1 MTNSDDSRV
10 EEIPKPLGG
19 VAKHTSVK
27 LIGECIQLFFKY
39 YSRKGTSDLS
49 FRGDYLT
56 GVIDANGL
64 RHERVGFSTFW
75 TEIVPGVRAKKK
87 RVGDEEVT
95 IVEVAQASCPV
106 SLCVMRTEGYRSLS
120 GAYQENLCEEYA
132 VQVLSG

>member
-1 MTNSDDSRV
+1 MTNSDDSRA
-10 EEIPKPLGG
+10 EEMPHTIMSM
-19 VAKHTSVK
+19 AKHKSVK
-27 LIGECIQLFFKY
+27 LLGGCIQFFFKY
-39 YSRKGTSDLS
+39 YTRKGSSDLS

-64 RHERVGFSTFW
+64 RHERAVFSTFW
-75 TEIVPGVRAKKK
+75 TEIVPGVRAKKE
-87 RVGDEEVT
+87 RMGDEEVT
-95 IVEVAQASCPV
+95 IVEVTQASCPV